1 MNKNTLEWTVFAI
14 SLALIAAVAGLLLR
28 QQLAGAQSPPSIA
41 VTAGAPVATAGGFA
55 VPLDVR
61 NDGDTTA
68 EQVTID
74 VSLRWAGGE
83 ERAEATL
90 PYVPYRSRRRAWVVF
105 PRDPRDGR
113 LAARV
118 LGYREP

>member
-28 QQLAGAQSPPSIA
+28 QQLAGTQSPPSIA
-41 VTAGAPVATAGGFA
+41 VTAGAAFATAGGFA

>member
-1 MNKNTLEWTVFAI
+1 MNKNTLEWAVFAI
-14 SLALIAAVAGLLLR
+14 SLVLIAGVAGLLLR
-28 QQLAGAQSPPSIA
+28 QQFTGGQSPPSIA
-41 VTAGAPVATAGGFA
+41 VTAGAAVATAGGFA

-61 NDGDTTA
+61 NEGDTTA
-68 EQVTID
+68 EEVTVE
-74 VSLRWAGGE
+74 VSLRWEGGE

-113 LAARV
+113 LATRV

>member
-1 MNKNTLEWTVFAI
+1 MNKNTLEWAVFAL
-14 SLALIAAVAGLLLR
+14 SLALIAGVAGLLLR
-28 QQLAGAQSPPSIA
+28 QQFTGSHSPPSIA
-41 VTAGAPVATAGGFA
+41 VTAGAAVATAGGFA

-61 NDGDTTA
+61 NVGDTTA
-68 EQVTID
+68 VGVTID
-74 VSLRWAGGE
+74 VSLRWEGGE
-83 ERAEATL
+83 ERGEATL

-105 PRDPRDGR
+105 RQDPRDGR